1 MIWWMWIL
9 LGLGLLAAELLT
21 PGGFFILFFGAG
33 ALAVGVLT
41 ALWPAA
47 PEWLQWL
54 AFPAISILGVLAFRK
69 PLKERFLSLPGSK
82 QVDTMAGETAVATDD
97 IAPNGTGK
105 VELRG
110 ASWSARNV
118 SDRAI
123 RGGERCRVEKV
134 EDLLVFVR
142 PA

>member
-1 MIWWMWIL
+1 MIWWIWIL

-21 PGGFFILFFGAG
+21 PGGFFILFFGVG

-41 ALWPAA
+41 AVWPAA
-47 PEWLQWL
+47 PEWVQWL
-54 AFPAISILGVLAFRK
+54 SFPAISILSLLAFRK

-82 QVDTMAGETAVATDD
+82 QVDTMAGETAVAADD

-110 ASWSARNV
+110 ASWSARNL

>member
-1 MIWWMWIL
+1 MTWWIWIL

-33 ALAVGVLT
+33 AIAVGVLA

-54 AFPAISILGVLAFRK
+54 AFPAVSILGVLGFRK
-69 PLKERFLSLPGSK
+69 PLRERFLALPESR
-82 QVDTMAGETAVATDD
+82 QVDSMAGETAVAAGD
-97 IAPNGTGK
+97 IPPNGTGR

-110 ASWSARNV
+110 AAWNARNL
-118 SDRAI
+118 SDAPI
-123 RGGERCRVEKV
+123 REGQICRVEKV